1 MPESRVS
8 FTEVIPEKIARDPA
22 RARSVGGVFVF
33 RISGDAGGTYTV
45 NLKDDVGVTEGET
58 ASDPDCILEMTND
71 VWRQMSDAPTQAMQ
85 FYFDGK
91 LKVTGNVVLA
101 LKLQPVIS

>member
-1 MPESRVS
+1 MPDSKVS
-8 FTEVIPEKIARDPA
+8 FTEVIPAKIARDPA

-33 RISGDAGGTYTV
+33 RISGDGGGVYTLD
-45 NLKDDVGVTEGET
+45 LKDDVGVREGET
-58 ASDPDCILEMTND
+58 VTDPDCIIEISND
-71 VWRQMSDAPTQAMQ
+71 VWRQMSDTPTQAMQ

-91 LKVTGNVVLA
+91 MKVTGNVVLA

>member
-8 FTEVIPEKIARDPA
+8 FTEVIPAKIARDPA
-22 RARSVGGVFVF
+22 RSRAVGGVFVF
-33 RISGDAGGTYTV
+33 RISGEGGGVYTV
-45 NLKDDVGVTEGET
+45 NLKDDIGVVEGEST
-58 ASDPDCILEMTND
+58 SDPDCLLELSNE
-71 VWRQMSDAPTQAMQ
+71 VWRQMSDTPTQAMQ

>member
-8 FTEVIPEKIARDPA
+8 FTEVIPAKIARDLA
-22 RARSVGGVFVF
+22 RARSVGGIFVF
-33 RISGDAGGTYTV
+33 RILGEGGGVYTL
-45 NLKDDVGVTEGET
+45 NLKDDVGVVEGE
-58 ASDPDCILEMTND
+58 AHSDPDCVIEMTND

-101 LKLQPVIS
+101 LRLQPVIS

>member
-1 MPESRVS
+1 MPDSKVS
-8 FTEVIPEKIARDPA
+8 FTEVIPAKIARDPA
-22 RARSVGGVFVF
+22 RARAVGGIFVF
-33 RISGDAGGTYTV
+33 RISGEGGGTYTLD
-45 NLKDDVGVTEGET
+45 LKNDVSVVEGET
-58 ASDPDCILEMTND
+58 CADPDCLLELSND
-71 VWRQMSDAPTQAMQ
+71 VWRQMSDTPTQAMQ